1 MALALIHPS
10 KRAYSLA
17 PLGLKEELQ
26 GFRVQGNRKG
36 LGQEPLSKQ
45 FRQLR
50 YEESTGP
57 REVLRRLRELC
68 RQWLQP
74 ETRSKEQILEL
85 LVLEQFLTILPRELL
100 VRVLE
105 HHPETGEDLVGI
117 LEDLQRDR
125 GEAGQQKDPTQG
137 NRQTVLV
144 LPEREVRKPEPEVR
158 APEWEVKK
166 PEQEVQKSEQE
177 VRKPEQEVQKPEQEV
192 QKPEREVRTPERE
205 VKKPEREVRKPEKD
219 KGKETRN
226 GSGKLVIVTD
236 HCGRIKSSCT
246 TSKPMEAHSENLH
259 FKKQPTMP
267 KEKTSSQCLETKE
280 GLVQHS
286 ALTEHERAHAGEKS
300 RESVVC
306 QSSVPTEQQE
316 VLSKEKGH
324 PCHECGKVFQRS
336 SHLIRHQKI
345 HLGEKPFKCK
355 ECGKVFSQN
364 AGLLEHLRIHTG
376 ERPYLCIHCGKNFRR
391 SSHLNR
397 HQKIHSQEEPR
408 QCKECGKTFSKALL
422 LTHHQRIHGRAK
434 RHYCNECGKGF
445 SLTSDLIRHH
455 RIHTGEKP
463 FKCKVCQKAFRL
475 NSHLDQHVRIHN
487 EEKPYQCSECKEA
500 FRQKSGLFQHQR
512 HHHKSKL
519 A

>member
-1 MALALIHPS
+1 HTSSQIHPS

-26 GFRVQGNRKG
+26 GFRVEGDRKG
-36 LGQEPLSKQ
+36 LGQEPLSRQ

-125 GEAGQQKDPTQG
+125 GGAGQQKDPTQG

-158 APEWEVKK
+158 APEWE
-166 PEQEVQKSEQE
+166 
-177 VRKPEQEVQKPEQEV
+177 
-192 QKPEREVRTPERE
+192 
-205 VKKPEREVRKPEKD
+205 
-219 KGKETRN
+219 ETRN

-345 HLGEKPFKCK
+345 HLGEKPYKCK

>member
-17 PLGLKEELQ
+17 PLSLKEELQ
-26 GFRVQGNRKG
+26 GFKVQGNRKG

-85 LVLEQFLTILPRELL
+85 LVLEQFLTILPSDLL
-100 VRVLE
+100 VQVLE

-125 GEAGQQKDPTQG
+125 GEAVQRKDPTQG

-144 LPEREVRKPEPEVR
+144 GGPAPHKEAQEQLVLPEHEL
-158 APEWEVKK
+158 
-166 PEQEVQKSEQE
+166 
-177 VRKPEQEVQKPEQEV
+177 QKPEE
-192 QKPEREVRTPERE
+192 EEGTEMWNE
-205 VKKPEREVRKPEKD
+205 
-219 KGKETRN
+219 N
-226 GSGKLVIVTD
+226 GKLIVVAD
-236 HCGRIKSSCT
+236 SFGRIQSCYT
-246 TSKPMEAHSENLH
+246 TSEHIQALCMDLSLE
-259 FKKQPTMP
+259 KQPAMP
-267 KEKTSSQCLETKE
+267 QENTSSQCLETEE
-280 GLVQHS
+280 GHAQPSDLI
-286 ALTEHERAHAGEKS
+286 EHERAYAGEKS
-300 RESVVC
+300 CESTVY
-306 QSSVPTEQQE
+306 QSSVPTEHPE
-316 VLSKEKGH
+316 ILSREKGH
-324 PCHECGKVFQRS
+324 PCHECGKIFQRS
-336 SHLIRHQKI
+336 SHLVRHQKI

-376 ERPYLCIHCGKNFRR
+376 EKPYRCIYCGKNFRR
-391 SSHLNR
+391 NSHLNR
-397 HQKIHSQEEPR
+397 HQKIHGQEEPS
-408 QCKECGKTFSKALL
+408 QCKDCGKTFSKALL
-422 LTHHQRIHGRAK
+422 LRHHQKIHGRFK
-434 RHYCNECGKGF
+434 RHHCNECGKAF

-512 HHHKSKL
+512 HHHKKKL